1 MNCPFF
7 FSLVA
12 GQDVLGNWNCCA
24 HLLSAGVEMWRGGGV
39 QVAGVSVPL
48 SGELRKCFS
57 MCPPPRE
64 DDVVRTDCES
74 DKTFLGKVRY
84 GLGIV

>member
-1 MNCPFF
+1 M
-7 FSLVA
+7 
-12 GQDVLGNWNCCA
+12 
-24 HLLSAGVEMWRGGGV
+24 ERGGV
-39 QVAGVSVPL
+39 QVADVSVPL
-48 SGELRKCFS
+48 SGELRKCLS

-84 GLGIV
+84 GSFLPVLAQGEFLR